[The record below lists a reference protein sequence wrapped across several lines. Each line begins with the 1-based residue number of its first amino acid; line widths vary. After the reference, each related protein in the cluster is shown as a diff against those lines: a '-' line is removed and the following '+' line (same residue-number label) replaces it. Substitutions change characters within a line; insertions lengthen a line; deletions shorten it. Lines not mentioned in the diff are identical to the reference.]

1 MSRKDTA
8 LLVTVEE
15 GIGQSETEDLAH
27 GILFS
32 IDTTNPDKVIFFGP
46 EESKKTVD
54 VVEKQYLDEFGEE
67 FDYYEFVY
75 IEDVDDFK
83 VYFEAFNEKIFE
95 LSDYKVVIDYTL
107 GTKTMAMAA
116 AFNSMFLQ
124 KKIYLV
130 GTERQDGAVIRGTER
145 IITQNLYPIYD
156 GIMIRLLKGL
166 FNTNQFNAGKAF
178 IGGVTKANKD
188 AYLKLF
194 NAYYYFDNVDYKKAN
209 EYFDKK
215 AFVKEWPELKKQLGF
230 NAKALHFLCEG
241 EEDIRP
247 YYVLASLIS
256 NARRRAEE
264 TKYDDAIARLYRSLE
279 LIAQIRLKNEYGI
292 NTADVDLT
300 ILEQH
305 GITRNF
311 EADFKGVVRISL
323 IQGYELLNDFG
334 DEIGKLYIENKHSFL
349 ANIFTRN
356 NSILAHGL
364 NSQSEKEYNNIRD
377 LVLKFAKVLN
387 PNINRVIRETEFPE
401 FEIMDF

>member
-1 MSRKDTA
+1 MELTLIGVKMSRKDTA

-145 IITQNLYPIYD
+145 IITQNLYPIY
-156 GIMIRLLKGL
+156 L
-166 FNTNQFNAGKAF
+166 N
-178 IGGVTKANKD
+178 
-188 AYLKLF
+188 
-194 NAYYYFDNVDYKKAN
+194 
-209 EYFDKK
+209 
-215 AFVKEWPELKKQLGF
+215 
-230 NAKALHFLCEG
+230 
-241 EEDIRP
+241 
-247 YYVLASLIS
+247 
-256 NARRRAEE
+256 NARIPRP
-264 TKYDDAIARLYRSLE
+264 
-279 LIAQIRLKNEYGI
+279 
-292 NTADVDLT
+292 
-300 ILEQH
+300 
-305 GITRNF
+305 
-311 EADFKGVVRISL
+311 
-323 IQGYELLNDFG
+323 LLG
-334 DEIGKLYIENKHSFL
+334 CG
-349 ANIFTRN
+349 
-356 NSILAHGL
+356 
-364 NSQSEKEYNNIRD
+364 
-377 LVLKFAKVLN
+377 
-387 PNINRVIRETEFPE
+387 
-401 FEIMDF
+401 